1 MSLIHPT
8 AIIGDEVTLGENVSV
23 GAYSVVEGKTTL
35 GDDTVLHSH
44 VAIAGETEI
53 GIGCEIF
60 HLLLLA
66 INLKIRN
73 TQANAAGWSSA
84 IDAPSAKMRP

>member
-23 GAYSVVEGKTTL
+23 GAYSVVEGKRQLVTIRCCTRMWRL
-35 GDDTVLHSH
+35 LVKQRSAM
-44 VAIAGETEI
+44 VVRF
-53 GIGCEIF
+53 F

-66 INLKIRN
+66 TSLKIKKILWR
-73 TQANAAGWSSA
+73 TQPAGH
-84 IDAPSAKMRP
+84 R